1 MFNFLKL
8 IKMNAIQI
16 KNLINQIGE
25 LNTNFNKQSAKYLL
39 NNEDVIDINL
49 DKFEEIKT
57 EYQQKLIVQL
67 KQKSDIK
74 LLQEFLKDVIK
85 NIDDLENH
93 YHGFRKILSD
103 SSLLDKEYIIIVKKT
118 CKIIDAKIIVLE
130 KIKLDLAEK
139 IKYHDYKLDNDFGG
153 EEFQSI
159 EKPFEND
166 ELNLKLLPKLNVA
179 ERYKLLNLLKI
190 TVVFENLDMDKKA
203 KSKLLALTM
212 GISLDNARH
221 LLSGSY
227 KSTSESDNKSLEQ
240 FLAKENIIL

>member
-1 MFNFLKL
+1 
-8 IKMNAIQI
+8 MNAIQI

-25 LNTNFNKQSAKYLL
+25 FNTSFNKQRGEYFL
-39 NNEDVIDINL
+39 NNENIIEISLNR
-49 DKFEEIKT
+49 FEEIEI

-85 NIDDLENH
+85 NIDDLENN
-93 YHGFRKILSD
+93 YHDFRKILSEP
-103 SSLLDKEYIIIVKKT
+103 SQFDKEYIIVVKKI
-118 CKIIDAKIIVLE
+118 CKIIDAKIIFLE
-130 KIKLDLAEK
+130 KIKLDLVEK

-166 ELNLKLLPKLNVA
+166 ELNLKFLPKLNIA

-190 TVVFENLDMDKKA
+190 TLVFENLDMDKKA

-240 FLAKENIIL
+240 FLAKENIVL

>member
-1 MFNFLKL
+1 
-8 IKMNAIQI
+8 MNAIQI

-85 NIDDLENH
+85 NIDYLENN

-103 SSLLDKEYIIIVKKT
+103 SSLLDKEYIIILKKT

-153 EEFQSI
+153 EEFQSNKD
-159 EKPFEND
+159 KPFEDD
-166 ELNLKLLPKLNVA
+166 ELELSGVPKLNLSN
-179 ERYKLLNLLKI
+179 RFKLLKTLKI
-190 TVVFENLDMDKKA
+190 VDALEELKIDKKQ
-203 KSKLLALTM
+203 KTILLALTM
-212 GISLDNARH
+212 GINIDNARH
-221 LLSGSY
+221 LLSNTYPDPPKSKERELEHFFIKY
-227 KSTSESDNKSLEQ
+227 KI
-240 FLAKENIIL
+240 NI